1 MRIHSVSILI
11 FVTLFLNFTTSS
23 GSVLCG
29 QQATKSEAS
38 NDTASNKEIVTGD
51 EKVAGRTLAQWQAD
65 LSSPNE
71 IVRLR
76 AVKSLGPFGMSAVT
90 ILQECLSD
98 ESDAVQYWAADHLGS
113 IGPKVSKSKS
123 RASVVNSLEAIIKT
137 SPEKAVS
144 MAAAYALFK
153 VDAKQEHLDLV
164 IKRLSH
170 GERGMA
176 CSAAEFLGKIGSPA
190 EAALPEL
197 QKKYKEHGD
206 YHVRGACLNAIRKIK
221 GEPVL

>member
-1 MRIHSVSILI
+1 MQIHSVSILI
-11 FVTLFLNFTTSS
+11 LAALVFNFATSC
-23 GSVLCG
+23 GSIACG

-38 NDTASNKEIVTGD
+38 NDQEAANEKASVAK
-51 EKVAGRTLAQWQAD
+51 KVAGRTLAEWQVD
-65 LSSPNE
+65 LSSTNE

-90 ILQECLSD
+90 ILQKCLSD

-123 RASVVNSLEAIIKT
+123 RANVVDSLEAIIKA

-153 VDAKQEHLDLV
+153 VDAKEEHLDLV

-190 EAALPEL
+190 KSALPEL

-221 GEPVL
+221 GEPVQ